1 MSCVMGINISY
12 SANEKYQMSA
22 RSWYLHYQLRL
33 REKVMGSALFF
44 GSAMDDALNTLIE
57 NKFSTGGQRDPK
69 DVFIESWSKA
79 NIHGKSVSLKKTDL
93 VRYSKADLDLDIIDN
108 EEDQKLLKTAKPEWV
123 SLRRKGLMMLEAYE
137 KQVLPHLIDL
147 HTVQQ
152 YITIPNEDG
161 DAIIGYVDL
170 IAKFKVNEE
179 IVAEFEKLAL
189 SENNAIAKE
198 AKLELEN
205 LKHLSQYNDKLIIF
219 DNKTSSIKYKED
231 SVLTSRQLATY
242 SEAPDVPEHDYEGYI
257 VIPKKI
263 RKKKEPLIP
272 IKIIID
278 KVDHE
283 LVDSMFEEYGETIQ
297 GIKLGNFPCSG
308 CEKSIWGCPYKKY
321 CESGGH
327 DTTGLVTVPKG
338 SR

>member
-1 MSCVMGINISY
+1 MGINISY
-12 SANEKYQMSA
+12 SANEKYNVSP

-44 GSAMDDALNTLIE
+44 GSAMDDALNALIM
-57 NKFSTGGQRDPK
+57 NKFTTDKKVDPV
-69 DVFIESWSKA
+69 DVFLKSWSRAK
-79 NIHGKSVSLKKTDL
+79 IHGKSVNLKKTKL

-108 EEDQKLLKTAKPEWV
+108 AEDQKLLKTANAEWV

-137 KQVLPHLIDL
+137 KQVLPHISDL
-147 HTVQQ
+147 EAVQK
-152 YITIPNEDG
+152 YIKIENEDG
-161 DAIIGYVDL
+161 DKIIGYIDL
-170 IAKFKVNEE
+170 ISKFKVNDDVEHD
-179 IVAEFEKLAL
+179 LDH
-189 SENNAIAKE
+189 
-198 AKLELEN
+198 
-205 LKHLSQYNDKLIIF
+205 LKKYNDKLIIF

-242 SEAPDVPEHDYEGYI
+242 AEAPDVPDHDYEGYI

-272 IKIIID
+272 IQIIID

-283 LVDSMFEEYGETIQ
+283 LVDSMFEEYGQTIQ
-297 GIKLGNFPCSG
+297 GIKLGNFPCTG

-327 DTTGLVTVPKG
+327 DTTGLIIVPKG
-338 SR
+338 ER